1 MTKDLTPFDKPPAED
16 WIEPELVDDGSGSR
30 ARRRGPDRAAPERDA
45 GTGGVPPAGG
55 LLYEAFARLKFLFV
69 AAVLLISFALVALG
83 AVLTSTL
90 IGAVIGIPLILLG
103 FAPLW
108 LLFRLF
114 SSGGKK
120 GTYIFRRF

>member
-1 MTKDLTPFDKPPAED
+1 MTKDLTPSDKPSGED
-16 WIEPELVDDGSGSR
+16 WIEPELVDDGSASR
-30 ARRRGPDRAAPERDA
+30 ARRVGPGRDAPELDPGGA
-45 GTGGVPPAGG
+45 GVPPAGG
-55 LLYEAFARLKFLFV
+55 LLYQAFARLKFLFV
-69 AAVLLISFALVALG
+69 MAVLLISFALVALG
-83 AVLTSTL
+83 ALLTSTL

-120 GTYIFRRF
+120 GAFIFRRF